1 MIEIV
6 TGLPGFGKTLTASK
20 WALNKMKKG
29 KKVYANYPLEGAEYF
44 VDPLEV
50 MGKVSNA
57 LIVIDEAGVV
67 FDQLRMY
74 DMPVQTWMEL
84 RQHRKDGVDLLMTAQ
99 NLSDVAYPLRKLI
112 QFEHNI
118 FMKFG
123 RMVIVNCR
131 TPQRGGDQYGK
142 RLWWISK
149 AVFGKYDTNHKV
161 ALEKRAQ
168 ETTEQAMSSEK
179 FLAYRENQEKMLLDI
194 ISGTE
199 ALKLEKNF

>member
-20 WALNKMKKG
+20 WALNKMAKG

-44 VDPLEV
+44 VDPMEV

-99 NLSDVAYPLRKLI
+99 SMSDVAYPLRRLI

-123 RMVIVNCR
+123 RLVVVTCR
-131 TPQRGGDQYGK
+131 TPQKGGDDYGK
-142 RLWWISK
+142 RFWWISK
-149 AVFGKYDTNHKV
+149 KVFGKYDTNHKV
-161 ALEKRAQ
+161 ALEKLAQ
-168 ETTEQAMSSEK
+168 EATEQSMSEDK
-179 FLAYRENQEKMLLDI
+179 FFGYRDVQEKMLLDA
-194 ISGTE
+194 ISGI
-199 ALKLEKNF
+199 